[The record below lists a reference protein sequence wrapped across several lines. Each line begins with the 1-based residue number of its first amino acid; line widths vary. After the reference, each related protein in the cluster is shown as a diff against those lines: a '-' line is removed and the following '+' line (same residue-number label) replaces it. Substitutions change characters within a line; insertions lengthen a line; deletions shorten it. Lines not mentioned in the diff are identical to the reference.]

1 MLNIGRMHIVY
12 ALSLDFFARKSTEG
26 LLSYGV
32 RGRAGEVGDES
43 PPPPSRLGEVPE
55 KQWPAEVQEIR
66 NNKETK
72 IDCASG
78 RKTNTLG

>member
-1 MLNIGRMHIVY
+1 MHIVY

-43 PPPPSRLGEVPE
+43 PPPPVSTRGGP
-55 KQWPAEVQEIR
+55 
-66 NNKETK
+66 
-72 IDCASG
+72 
-78 RKTNTLG
+78 RKTMARGGAGDPEQQGNED